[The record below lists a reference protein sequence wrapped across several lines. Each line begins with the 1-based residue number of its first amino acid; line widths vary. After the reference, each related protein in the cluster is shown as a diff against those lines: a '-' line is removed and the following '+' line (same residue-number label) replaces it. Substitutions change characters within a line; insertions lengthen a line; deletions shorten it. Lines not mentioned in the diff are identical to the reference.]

1 MYCKERNLIIC
12 PLSLVIKA
20 TETGNNIG
28 RTCSARGMESC
39 LRINFRR
46 KPSRGKSHQ
55 AGQLRIMKNTC
66 VRETEFGVD

>member
-1 MYCKERNLIIC
+1 MHSKERNLIIC
-12 PLSLVIKA
+12 PISLVIKA
-20 TETGNNIG
+20 TETRNNIG

-39 LRINFRR
+39 LRRNFRR
-46 KPSRGKSHQ
+46 IPLRGKNHQ